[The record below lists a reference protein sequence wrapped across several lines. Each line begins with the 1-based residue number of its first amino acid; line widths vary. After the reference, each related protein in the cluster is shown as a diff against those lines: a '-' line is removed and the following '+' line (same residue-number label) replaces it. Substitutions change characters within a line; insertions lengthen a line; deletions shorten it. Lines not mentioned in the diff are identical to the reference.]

1 MTQAISIL
9 KNMDTD
15 GSGEIDYHEFVIGLS
30 RRDYVSEKSNIED
43 IFEHFDLDNDGVI
56 DQK

>member
-1 MTQAISIL
+1 
-9 KNMDTD
+9 MDTD